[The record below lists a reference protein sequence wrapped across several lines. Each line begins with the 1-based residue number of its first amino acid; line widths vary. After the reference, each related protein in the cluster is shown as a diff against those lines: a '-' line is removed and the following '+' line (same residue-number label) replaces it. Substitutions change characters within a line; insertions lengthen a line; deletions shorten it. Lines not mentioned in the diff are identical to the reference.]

1 MSSRHIPTISF
12 GAALLTNLNIM
23 IGVGIF
29 VNTAPL
35 IKEAGVFS
43 PLSYLIV
50 GFLMLPLIL
59 AINKLMT
66 ALTHFLVYRT
76 IRYLPI

>member
-35 IKEAGVFS
+35 IKEAGALS

-50 GFLMLPLIL
+50 GRQNVSSALGFPLDFLLLIEY
-59 AINKLMT
+59 AI
-66 ALTHFLVYRT
+66 FS
-76 IRYLPI
+76 